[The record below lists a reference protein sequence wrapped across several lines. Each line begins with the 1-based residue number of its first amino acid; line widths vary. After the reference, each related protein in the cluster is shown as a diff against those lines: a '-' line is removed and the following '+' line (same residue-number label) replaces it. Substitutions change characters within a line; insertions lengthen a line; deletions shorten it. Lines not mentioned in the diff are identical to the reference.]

1 MDIEKLTNEIM
12 HRLLEKIQSEQTES
26 DATAKKMFL
35 QSEGEAVSIPGYIP
49 HDLENAKDI
58 NHLLEYEFLVLGK
71 LTVDELASTANGQSI
86 NAKTS
91 AVRQFLLTGK
101 KVYIIENGLEHRA
114 YKEVSNPVYYNIFRN
129 YEKQLVQF
137 GVRIISPMALEK
149 VYSKE
154 TVSNLSTDVKAC
166 QVCDS
171 SKESLTIN
179 YSTKK
184 KLVTLEM
191 AVKMANETT
200 VILKPGT
207 IITPS
212 AKDIFKEKNTDIK
225 FV

>member
-12 HRLLEKIQSEQTES
+12 HRLLEKIQSEQTENNAS
-26 DATAKKMFL
+26 AKKMFL
-35 QSEGEAVSIPGYIP
+35 QSDGEAVSIPGYKP

-58 NHLLEYEFLVLGK
+58 NQLLEYEFLVLGK

-114 YKEVSNPVYYNIFRN
+114 YKEVANPVYYNIFRN

-191 AVKMANETT
+191 AVKMANETA